1 MDVHV
6 TACNR
11 DVNVHMN
18 ANVTEM
24 LQRSLCWKELSEAQ
38 AFAEDPTKSWED
50 IEATYLGGQKLQG
63 PSTCL
68 DVPLTAI
75 SIVFSIVFSSFFPY
89 SFCLYTFVYQD
100 LFGNIKTYKAIFF
113 SVNSLI

>member
-1 MDVHV
+1 MP
-6 TACNR
+6 
-11 DVNVHMN
+11 
-18 ANVTEM
+18 M
-24 LQRSLCWKELSEAQ
+24 LQRCYRDLCVGKNSPGFRTCNPHTEAQ

-75 SIVFSIVFSSFFPY
+75 SIVFFHRFFIVFSIFMLFIY
-89 SFCLYTFVYQD
+89 LCLS
-100 LFGNIKTYKAIFF
+100 G
-113 SVNSLI
+113 LIW

>member
-1 MDVHV
+1 MP
-6 TACNR
+6 
-11 DVNVHMN
+11 
-18 ANVTEM
+18 M
-24 LQRSLCWKELSEAQ
+24 LQRCYRDLCVGKNSPGFRTCNPHTEAQ

-75 SIVFSIVFSSFFPY
+75 SIVFFIVFSIFI
-89 SFCLYTFVYQD
+89 LYIFVYQD